1 MKLYDNPYIRYIA
14 LLLIYFGTIYYY
26 KDSRTVKGVLYF
38 TALFLVTFSIFY
50 FISDWSRNYSIPSKK
65 YHFLQ

>member
-38 TALFLVTFSIFY
+38 TALFWLPFPF
-50 FISDWSRNYSIPSKK
+50 FILYLIGVEVISYLKNSKSTD
-65 YHFLQ
+65 